1 MLGGYRVQ
9 EFRPLF
15 LVLDDSFDANIQSI
29 SLKKLAKSF
38 ALNYEDEIID
48 TSARYWFLALLA
60 MM

>member
-38 ALNYEDEIID
+38 ALNYDD
-48 TSARYWFLALLA
+48 
-60 MM
+60 